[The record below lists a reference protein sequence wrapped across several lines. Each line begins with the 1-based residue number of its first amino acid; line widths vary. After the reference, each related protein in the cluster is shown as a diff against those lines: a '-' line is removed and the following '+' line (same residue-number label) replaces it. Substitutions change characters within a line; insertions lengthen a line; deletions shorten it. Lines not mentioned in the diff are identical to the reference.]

1 MDILLLVNPASGNK
15 QLTLAEVFH
24 WQQES
29 LLSPSF
35 THLDPAPLSLNYYFF
50 ATTRP

>member
-1 MDILLLVNPASGNK
+1 MHSYIFFLSIYAMDTLFLVNPASSNK

-29 LLSPSF
+29 LLFLHPLH
-35 THLDPAPLSLNYYFF
+35 TWILSL
-50 ATTRP
+50 